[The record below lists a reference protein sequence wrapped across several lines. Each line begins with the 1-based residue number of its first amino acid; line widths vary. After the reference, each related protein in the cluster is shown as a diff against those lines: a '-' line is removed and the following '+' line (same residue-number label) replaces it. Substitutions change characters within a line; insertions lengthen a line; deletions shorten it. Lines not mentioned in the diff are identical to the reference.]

1 MDPSLEQLA
10 RACGVATEYEDWAR
24 RPVPVAEDT
33 VRKVLEG
40 LGIDAAQPAAA
51 LAAHTAA
58 GWERV
63 LPPSVVMRQGARR
76 SVPMRSPA
84 GSAVRAEIRVAIEH
98 DDDDDEDELDEQVTT
113 LAPGPVCGHDEAGGN
128 VERMLR
134 LPAGLPL
141 GEHRLLAF
149 VDSGLVADVA
159 LIVAPDQLPL
169 PDSRLWGWMAQLYA
183 VRSAWGMG
191 DYADLAELASW
202 SAAQGAGL
210 LLVNPLHAPAPVIPI
225 QNSPYFPASRRF
237 SSPLYLRPELLPEY
251 AAAPAQVRARVDEL
265 AAGVAMG
272 EHIDRDAVWAAKSAA
287 LEELF
292 AYARPRPDAEN
303 SSGLDDFALWCAL
316 AERHGADW
324 RRWPAELQDPQDPAV
339 AAARLERESRSAFHR
354 WLQHCSAEQLS
365 AAQHAARTGGM
376 SVGIVHDLAVGVDP
390 GGADAW
396 ALQRELATGFSVGAP
411 PDSFNQQGQNW
422 GLPPWRPDRLAET
435 GYAPVRDMVRAVL
448 RVGGG
453 LRIDHILGLF
463 RLWWVPEGSSSAD
476 GTYVSYDADALLG
489 VIALEAE
496 RAGALVVGEDLGTV
510 PREVRQML
518 KERAVFGSTVLW
530 FERDEDG
537 ALVPPEDW
545 RDEAVASVTTHD
557 LPTAAGFLTGEHVRV
572 RAGLGLLNDPAAE
585 ADNSERERAEMDA
598 LLAKEGLAAG
608 SSLEEK
614 IVALHELLALSPSR
628 VLLAA
633 LGDAVGDLRQPNMPG
648 TVDEYPNWRLP
659 VADGSGRI
667 LSRAQLCASPGTAR
681 LAGALRDT
689 PRPDATGHRRAS
701 SVQERPGT

>member
-24 RPVPVAEDT
+24 RPIPVAEDT
-33 VRKVLEG
+33 VRKVLSG
-40 LGIDAAQPAAA
+40 LGIDARHPASA
-51 LAAHTAA
+51 LAAHAA
-58 GWERV
+58 AAWEQV
-63 LPPSVVMRQGARR
+63 LPPVVVVRRGAPRP
-76 SVPMRSPA
+76 VPMRCAA
-84 GSAVRAEIRVAIEH
+84 GSAVRAEIRVGSG
-98 DDDDDEDELDEQVTT
+98 DDEQVTT
-113 LAPGPVCGHDEAGGN
+113 LAPGPVCDRDEAGGH

-141 GEHRLLAF
+141 GDHRLLAY
-149 VDSGLVADVA
+149 VDSGVVADVA

-169 PDSRLWGWMAQLYA
+169 PDARLWGWMVQLYA

-202 SAAQGAGL
+202 SGAQGAGL
-210 LLVNPLHAPAPVIPI
+210 LLVNPLHAVAPVAPI

-251 AAAPAQVRARVDEL
+251 AAAPAEVRARVDAL
-265 AAGVAMG
+265 AAGVPMG
-272 EHIDRDAVWAAKSAA
+272 ERIDRDAVWAAKSAA
-287 LEELF
+287 LELLF
-292 AYARPRPDAEN
+292 GYARRRPDAE
-303 SSGLDDFALWCAL
+303 SSRGLDDFALWCAL

-324 RRWPAELQDPQDPAV
+324 RRWPAALQDPRDPAV
-339 AAARLERESRSAFHR
+339 DAARAELQPRVAFHR
-354 WLQHCSAEQLS
+354 WLQHCCAEQLA
-365 AAQHAARTGGM
+365 AAQEQATAGGM
-376 SVGIVHDLAVGVDP
+376 GVGVVHDLAVGVDP
-390 GGADAW
+390 GGSDAW
-396 ALQRELATGFSVGAP
+396 ALQGELATGFSVGAP
-411 PDSFNQQGQNW
+411 PDSFNQQGQDW
-422 GLPPWRPDRLAET
+422 GLPPWRPDRLVET

-453 LRIDHILGLF
+453 LRIDHVLGLF
-463 RLWWVPEGSSSAD
+463 RLWWVPEGSSAAA

-530 FERDEDG
+530 FERDESG
-537 ALVPPEDW
+537 ALVPPEEW
-545 RDEAVASVTTHD
+545 REEAVASVTTHD

-572 RAGLGLLNDPAAE
+572 RAALGLLNDPDAE
-585 ADNSERERAEMDA
+585 AANSERERAEMDA
-598 LLAKEGLAAG
+598 LLVKEGLAAG
-608 SSLEEK
+608 DLAEK
-614 IVALHELLALSPSR
+614 IVALHALLALSPSR

-659 VADGSGRI
+659 VADGAGRI
-667 LSRAQLCASPGTAR
+667 LSRAQLCASAGAAR
-681 LAGALRDT
+681 LAQALSVSQDDDT
-689 PRPDATGHRRAS
+689 TRVRA
-701 SVQERPGT
+701 GTS